1 MKEIAKTLG
10 MDDLDMDS
18 VYDIGVNETSVASKT
33 KHDLTVPT
41 DEELPIP
48 SINDRLED
56 SLINE
61 GYDEVQKIIRH
72 ALSHGIQIADLAKDV
87 DPQYRARLLEVG
99 ADFFKTALA
108 GVKQKQDQA
117 FKAKEHKF
125 KRATTGIPSQVSN
138 TQVNNY
144 YGSRDEIME
153 MIENGTISE
162 VDTEGNND
170 DQNDS

>member
-108 GVKQKQDQA
+108 
-117 FKAKEHKF
+117 
-125 KRATTGIPSQVSN
+125 
-138 TQVNNY
+138 
-144 YGSRDEIME
+144 
-153 MIENGTISE
+153 
-162 VDTEGNND
+162 
-170 DQNDS
+170 